1 MNNAAFAVD
10 SNNNISMTIH
20 KPTMATIENTAK
32 MFGFSNYMIRQK
44 VLSGEIVAVK
54 CGSRYLVNIDK
65 FVEYLNSNRINGN
78 EPAPVCGIKP
88 ISVKI

>member
-1 MNNAAFAVD
+1 MNNAAFEVD
-10 SNNNISMTIH
+10 CSNNISMTIH

-54 CGSRYLVNIDK
+54 CGRRYLVNIDR
-65 FVEYLNSNRINGN
+65 FVDYLNSSHVTQA
-78 EPAPVCGIKP
+78 ETTEAYGIKP
-88 ISVKI
+88 IQVKI